1 MARTLNEE
9 QLLPL
14 LRTLAD
20 GGWHSGEALAREA
33 GITRAG
39 LSKRLQKLMQ
49 WGLEIET
56 QPGRGCHLVHPLDL
70 LDADLIR
77 GALPPA
83 LQGRLAVRVLAGT
96 DSTNAQLLAADAS
109 GDPQA
114 LLAEHQSAGRGR
126 HGRSW
131 HSPFGTNLYLSLA
144 WTFPQWPTALTALS
158 LATGVATVEALA
170 ELKLAELKLKWPNDL
185 WCGHSKLGG
194 ILIEQR
200 GESGGAC
207 RVVIGLGLNVAM
219 RSATTAHIGQPWT
232 TLAEQLG
239 AVAGVIEKTSG
250 PPALAHGA
258 APSRNG
264 LAAHI
269 LARWVA
275 MLERFGREGF
285 APFEP
290 AFRALDLLRNR
301 AVTLTLPEGEL
312 GGVAR
317 GVDESGA
324 LLVDAGDARRRI
336 LSGEVSLK
344 VTPQ

>member
-1 MARTLNEE
+1 MARSLNEE

-20 GGWHSGEALAREA
+20 GGWHSGEALAQDA

-56 QPGRGCHLVHPLDL
+56 QPGRGCHLVHPLEL

-83 LQGRLAVRVLAGT
+83 LQARLNLRVLAGT
-96 DSTNAQLLAADAS
+96 DSTNTQVLNADGAN
-109 GDPQA
+109 DPQA

-144 WTFPQWPTALTALS
+144 WSFAQWPAALTALP
-158 LATGVATVEALA
+158 LATGVATADALD
-170 ELKLAELKLKWPNDL
+170 ELKLANLRLKWPNDL
-185 WCGHSKLGG
+185 WCGDAKLGG

-239 AVAGVIEKTSG
+239 S
-250 PPALAHGA
+250 
-258 APSRNG
+258 APSRNA
-264 LAAHI
+264 LAGRI
-269 LARWVA
+269 LGHWVA
-275 MLERFGREGF
+275 MLERFARDGF

-290 AFRALDLLRNR
+290 RWRALDLLRSR
-301 AVTLTLPEGEL
+301 AVTLALPEGTVH
-312 GGVAR
+312 GIAR

-324 LLVDAGDARRRI
+324 LLVDAGETRRRI
-336 LSGEVSLK
+336 LSGDVNLR
-344 VTPQ
+344 VTPA

>member
-1 MARTLNEE
+1 MARSLNEE

-56 QPGRGCHLVHPLDL
+56 QPGRGCHLVHPLEL

-77 GALPPA
+77 GGLPPA

-96 DSTNAQLLAADAS
+96 DSTNTQLLGAADPSA
-109 GDPQA
+109 DPQA

-131 HSPFGTNLYLSLA
+131 HSPFGANLYLSLA
-144 WTFPQWPTALTALS
+144 WTFPQWPAALTALP
-158 LATGVATVEALA
+158 LATGVATAEALA
-170 ELKLAELKLKWPNDL
+170 ELELPELRLKWPNDL
-185 WCGHSKLGG
+185 WCGASKLGG

-200 GESGGAC
+200 GEAGGAC

-239 AVAGVIEKTSG
+239 T
-250 PPALAHGA
+250 
-258 APSRNG
+258 APSRNA
-264 LAAHI
+264 LAARI
-269 LARWVA
+269 LAQWVA
-275 MLERFGREGF
+275 MLERFTHEGF
-285 APFEP
+285 APFAP
-290 AFRALDLLRNR
+290 GFRALDLLRNR
-301 AVTLTLPEGEL
+301 GVVLTLPEGEL
-312 GGVAR
+312 AGVAR
-317 GVDESGA
+317 GVDEDGA

-344 VTPQ
+344 VTAQ

>member
-1 MARTLNEE
+1 MARSLNEE

-20 GGWHSGEALAREA
+20 GGWHSGEALAQEA

-83 LQGRLAVRVLAGT
+83 LQGRLHLKVRAGT
-96 DSTNAQLLAADAS
+96 DSTNTQLLAGTGAD
-109 GDPQA
+109 DPQA

-144 WTFPQWPTALTALS
+144 WTFPQWPSALTALP
-158 LATGVATVEALA
+158 LATGVATAEALA
-170 ELKLAELKLKWPNDL
+170 ELNLDGLRLKWPNDL
-185 WCGHSKLGG
+185 WCGESKLGG

-200 GESGGAC
+200 GESGAAC

-239 AVAGVIEKTSG
+239 KAPSRGI
-250 PPALAHGA
+250 
-258 APSRNG
+258 PSRNG
-264 LAAHI
+264 LAGTI
-269 LARWVA
+269 LGHWVA
-275 MLERFGREGF
+275 MLERFAHEGF

-290 AFRALDLLRNR
+290 RWRALDLLRNR

-312 GGVAR
+312 AGIAR
-317 GVDESGA
+317 GVDEAGA
-324 LLVDAGDARRRI
+324 LLVDAGETRRRI
-336 LSGEVSLK
+336 LSGDVSLR
-344 VTPQ
+344 VTPA

>member
-1 MARTLNEE
+1 MARALNEE

-96 DSTNAQLLAADAS
+96 DSTNTQLLGADAS
-109 GDPQA
+109 ADPQA

-158 LATGVATVEALA
+158 LATGVATAEALA
-170 ELKLAELKLKWPNDL
+170 ELDLPELKLKWPNDL
-185 WCGHSKLGG
+185 WCGSAKLGG

-239 AVAGVIEKTSG
+239 TAPSRGI
-250 PPALAHGA
+250 
-258 APSRNG
+258 PSRNG
-264 LAAHI
+264 LAARI
-269 LARWVA
+269 LAHWVA

-301 AVTLTLPEGEL
+301 AVTLALPEGEL
-312 GGVAR
+312 GGIAR

-324 LLVDAGDARRRI
+324 LLVDAGEARRRI
-336 LSGEVSLK
+336 LSGEVSLR

>member
-1 MARTLNEE
+1 MARSLNIDS
-9 QLLPL
+9 LLPL

-56 QPGRGCHLVHPLDL
+56 QPGRGCRLLHPLEL
-70 LDADLIR
+70 LDADLVR
-77 GALPPA
+77 GALPPGLRA
-83 LQGRLAVRVLAGT
+83 RIAIRVLAGT
-96 DSTNAQLLAADAS
+96 DSTNTQLMAANGA

-144 WTFPQWPTALTALS
+144 WTFPQWPAELTALP
-158 LATGVATVEALA
+158 LATGVATAAALD
-170 ELKLAELKLKWPNDL
+170 ELRLESLRLKWPNDL
-185 WCGHSKLGG
+185 WCGDAKLGG

-219 RSATTAHIGQPWT
+219 RSATTAHIGAPWT

-239 AVAGVIEKTSG
+239 K
-250 PPALAHGA
+250 
-258 APSRNG
+258 APSRNA
-264 LAAHI
+264 LAGRI
-269 LARWVA
+269 LAQWVA
-275 MLERFGREGF
+275 MLERFAREGF

-290 AFRALDLLRNR
+290 GFRALDLLRNR
-301 AVTLTLPEGEL
+301 AVQLALPDGEL
-312 GGVAR
+312 GGIAR
-317 GVDESGA
+317 GVDETGA
-324 LLVDAGDARRRI
+324 LLVDTGDTRRRI
-336 LSGEVSLK
+336 LSGDVSLR

>member
-1 MARTLNEE
+1 MARSLNEE

-39 LSKRLQKLMQ
+39 LSKRIQRLMQ

-56 QPGRGCHLVHPLDL
+56 QPGRGCHLVHPLEL

-77 GALPPA
+77 GGLPPG
-83 LQGRLAVRVLAGT
+83 LQGRVKVEVRAGT
-96 DSTNAQLLAADAS
+96 DSTNTQLLEADPAD
-109 GDPQA
+109 DPQA

-131 HSPFGTNLYLSLA
+131 HSPFGANLYLSLGWSFA
-144 WTFPQWPTALTALS
+144 QWPAALTALS
-158 LATGVATVEALA
+158 LATGVATAEALA
-170 ELKLAELKLKWPNDL
+170 ELNLPQLRLKWPNDL
-185 WCGHSKLGG
+185 WIGEAKLGG

-200 GESGGAC
+200 GEAGGAC

-219 RSATTAHIGQPWT
+219 RSATTAHIGAPWT
-232 TLAEQLG
+232 TLAEQPG
-239 AVAGVIEKTSG
+239 AS
-250 PPALAHGA
+250 A
-258 APSRNG
+258 APPSRNA
-264 LAAHI
+264 LAARI
-269 LARWVA
+269 LAQWVA
-275 MLERFGREGF
+275 MLERFAREGF

-301 AVTLTLPEGEL
+301 GVTLALPEGEL
-312 GGVAR
+312 SGIAR

-324 LLVDAGDARRRI
+324 LLVDEGSTRRRI
-336 LSGEVSLK
+336 LSGEVSLR

>member
-1 MARTLNEE
+1 MARPLNEE

-56 QPGRGCHLVHPLDL
+56 QPGRGCHLVHPLEL
-70 LDADLIR
+70 LDQDLVR
-77 GALPPA
+77 GALPQA
-83 LQGRLAVRVLAGT
+83 LQGRLKVKVLGGT
-96 DSTNAQLLAADAS
+96 DSTNTRLLEADGAD
-109 GDPQA
+109 DPQA
-114 LLAEHQSAGRGR
+114 LLAEHQTAGRGR

-144 WTFPQWPTALTALS
+144 WTFPQWPAALTALP
-158 LATGVATVEALA
+158 LATGVATAEALE
-170 ELKLAELKLKWPNDL
+170 ELRLPELRLKWPNDL
-185 WCGHSKLGG
+185 WCGTSKLGG

-207 RVVIGLGLNVAM
+207 RVVVGLGLNVAM

-232 TLAEQLG
+232 TLAEQLH
-239 AVAGVIEKTSG
+239 K
-250 PPALAHGA
+250 
-258 APSRNG
+258 APSRNA
-264 LAAHI
+264 LAGQI
-269 LARWVA
+269 LGHWVA
-275 MLERFGREGF
+275 MLERFARDGF

-290 AFRALDLLRNR
+290 RWRALDLLRNR
-301 AVTLTLPEGEL
+301 AVTLALPEGEA
-312 GGVAR
+312 GGIAR
-317 GVDESGA
+317 GVDEAGA
-324 LLVDAGDARRRI
+324 LLVDCGETRRRI
-336 LSGEVSLK
+336 LSGEVSLR

>member
-1 MARTLNEE
+1 MARPLNEE

-56 QPGRGCHLVHPLDL
+56 QSGRGCRLVHPLEL
-70 LDADLIR
+70 LAADEII

-83 LQGRLAVRVLAGT
+83 LQGKLNLRVLAGT
-96 DSTNAQLLAADAS
+96 DSTNTQLMAADAAD
-109 GDPQA
+109 DPQA

-131 HSPFGTNLYLSLA
+131 HSPFGTNLYVSLA
-144 WTFPQWPTALTALS
+144 WTFSQWPAALTALP
-158 LATGVATVEALA
+158 LATGVATAEALA
-170 ELKLAELKLKWPNDL
+170 ELELPDLRLKWPNDL
-185 WCGHSKLGG
+185 WIGGAKLGG

-200 GESGGAC
+200 GEAGGSC
-207 RVVIGLGLNVAM
+207 RVVVGLGLNVAM
-219 RSATTAHIGQPWT
+219 RSATTAHIGQAWT
-232 TLAEQLG
+232 TLAERLG
-239 AVAGVIEKTSG
+239 RT
-250 PPALAHGA
+250 
-258 APSRNG
+258 PSRNA
-264 LAAHI
+264 LAARI
-269 LARWVA
+269 LGHWCV
-275 MLERFGREGF
+275 MLERFSRDGF
-285 APFEP
+285 VPFEP
-290 AFRALDLLRNR
+290 GFRALDLLRNR
-301 AVTLTLPEGEL
+301 AVTLSLPEGEVA
-312 GGVAR
+312 GIAR

-324 LLVDAGDARRRI
+324 LLVDAGDTRRRI
-336 LSGEVSLK
+336 LSGEVNLR

>member
-20 GGWHSGEALAREA
+20 GGWHSGETLAREA

-56 QPGRGCHLVHPLDL
+56 QPGRGCRLVHPLEL
-70 LDADLIR
+70 LDADLVR
-77 GALPPA
+77 GALPPG
-83 LQGRLAVRVLAGT
+83 LQARLALRVLAGT
-96 DSTNAQLLAADAS
+96 DSTNTRLLAADPAD
-109 GDPQA
+109 DPQA
-114 LLAEHQSAGRGR
+114 LLAEHQSGGRGR

-144 WTFPQWPTALTALS
+144 WTFPQWPAALTALP
-158 LATGVATVEALA
+158 LATGVATAEALA
-170 ELKLAELKLKWPNDL
+170 ELGLPDLRLKWPNDL
-185 WCGHSKLGG
+185 WCDAAPRAPRARGHGKLGG

-239 AVAGVIEKTSG
+239 APAGLPSRGI
-250 PPALAHGA
+250 
-258 APSRNG
+258 PSRNG
-264 LAAHI
+264 LAGRI
-269 LARWVA
+269 LGRWLP
-275 MLERFGREGF
+275 MLERFPASGF
-285 APFEP
+285 APFE
-290 AFRALDLLRNR
+290 AGFRALDLLRNR
-301 AVTLTLPEGEL
+301 AVTLSLADGEL
-312 GGVAR
+312 AGIAR
-317 GVDESGA
+317 GVDDSGA
-324 LLVDAGDARRRI
+324 LLVDAADGRRRI
-336 LSGEVSLK
+336 LSGDVSLR

>member
-1 MARTLNEE
+1 MARSLNEE

-20 GGWHSGEALAREA
+20 GGWHSGEALAQEA

-56 QPGRGCHLVHPLDL
+56 QPGRGCHLVHPLEL

-77 GALPPA
+77 GGLPDALKA
-83 LQGRLAVRVLAGT
+83 RLAVRVLAGT
-96 DSTNAQLLAADAS
+96 DSTNSQLLAADPAD
-109 GDPQA
+109 DPQA

-144 WTFPQWPTALTALS
+144 WTFPQWPASLTALP
-158 LATGVATVEALA
+158 LATGVATAEALA
-170 ELKLAELKLKWPNDL
+170 ELELRELRLKWPNDL
-185 WCGHSKLGG
+185 WCGAAKLGG

-200 GESGGAC
+200 GEAGGAC

-239 AVAGVIEKTSG
+239 T
-250 PPALAHGA
+250 
-258 APSRNG
+258 APSRNA
-264 LAAHI
+264 LAARI
-269 LARWVA
+269 LAQWVG
-275 MLERFGREGF
+275 MLERFTYEGF
-285 APFEP
+285 APF
-290 AFRALDLLRNR
+290 AAGFRALDLLRNR
-301 AVTLTLPEGEL
+301 AITLALPEGEIA
-312 GGVAR
+312 GTAR
-317 GVDESGA
+317 GVDEDGA
-324 LLVDAGDARRRI
+324 LLVDAGEARRRI

>member
-1 MARTLNEE
+1 MARPLNEE

-20 GGWHSGEALAREA
+20 GGWHSGEALARDA

-56 QPGRGCHLVHPLDL
+56 QPGRGCRLVHPLEL

-77 GALPPA
+77 GALPSS

-96 DSTNAQLLAADAS
+96 DSTNTQLLNADPLQTHPGAGGT

-126 HGRSW
+126 HGRAW

-144 WTFPQWPTALTALS
+144 WSFAQWPTALTALP
-158 LATGVATVEALA
+158 LATGVATAGALA
-170 ELKLAELKLKWPNDL
+170 ELDLPELRLKWPNDL
-185 WCGHSKLGG
+185 WCRGTKLGG

-200 GESGGAC
+200 GEAGGAC

-232 TLAEQLG
+232 SLAEALG
-239 AVAGVIEKTSG
+239 RS
-250 PPALAHGA
+250 
-258 APSRNG
+258 PSRNA
-264 LAAHI
+264 LAARI
-269 LARWVA
+269 LAAWVG
-275 MLERFGREGF
+275 MLERFATEGF

-290 AFRALDLLRNR
+290 GFRALDLLRNR
-301 AVTLTLPEGEL
+301 AVMLQLAEGEL
-312 GGVAR
+312 AGIAR

-324 LLVDAGDARRRI
+324 LLVDAGETRRRI
-336 LSGEVSLK
+336 LSGDVSLR

>member
-56 QPGRGCHLVHPLDL
+56 QPGRGCHLVHPLEL
-70 LDADLIR
+70 LDADLVR
-77 GALPPA
+77 GGLPPA
-83 LQGRLAVRVLAGT
+83 RQGRLAVRVLAGT
-96 DSTNAQLLAADAS
+96 DSTNTRLLAANPAD
-109 GDPQA
+109 DPQA

-126 HGRSW
+126 RGRSW

-144 WTFPQWPTALTALS
+144 WTFPQWPAALTALP
-158 LATGVATVEALA
+158 LATGVATAEALE
-170 ELKLAELKLKWPNDL
+170 ELRLPELRLKWPNDL
-185 WCGHSKLGG
+185 WCAKAKLGG
-194 ILIEQR
+194 VLIEQR
-200 GESGGAC
+200 GEAGGVC

-219 RSATTAHIGQPWT
+219 RSATSAHIGQPWT

-239 AVAGVIEKTSG
+239 T
-250 PPALAHGA
+250 
-258 APSRNG
+258 APSRNA
-264 LAAHI
+264 LAARI
-269 LARWVA
+269 LARWVD
-275 MLERFGREGF
+275 MLERFGPEGF
-285 APFEP
+285 APFEA
-290 AFRALDLLRNR
+290 AFRALDALRNR
-301 AVTLTLPEGEL
+301 AVTLALPEGEL
-312 GGVAR
+312 AGIAR

-324 LLVDAGDARRRI
+324 LLVDAGETRRRI
-336 LSGEVSLK
+336 LSGDVSLR
-344 VTPQ
+344 VTPA

>member
-1 MARTLNEE
+1 MARPLSEE

-56 QPGRGCHLVHPLDL
+56 QPGRGCHLAHPLEL

-77 GALPPA
+77 GALPQP
-83 LQGRLAVRVLAGT
+83 LQGKLGVRVLAGT
-96 DSTNAQLLAADAS
+96 DSTNTRLLDAATAD
-109 GDPQA
+109 DPQA
-114 LLAEHQSAGRGR
+114 LLAEHQTAGRGR

-144 WTFPQWPTALTALS
+144 WTFPQWPAALTALP
-158 LATGVATVEALA
+158 LATGVATADALE
-170 ELKLAELKLKWPNDL
+170 ELRLPDLRLKWPNDL
-185 WCGHSKLGG
+185 WCGTSKLGG

-207 RVVIGLGLNVAM
+207 RVVVGLGLNVAM

-232 TLAEQLG
+232 TLTEQLR
-239 AVAGVIEKTSG
+239 AATSRSV
-250 PPALAHGA
+250 
-258 APSRNG
+258 PSRNG
-264 LAAHI
+264 LAGRI
-269 LARWVA
+269 LGHWVA
-275 MLERFGREGF
+275 MLERFTREGF

-290 AFRALDLLRNR
+290 RWRALDLLRNR
-301 AVTLTLPEGEL
+301 AVTLALPEGEVA
-312 GGVAR
+312 GIAR
-317 GVDESGA
+317 GVDETGA
-324 LLVDAGDARRRI
+324 LLLDAGETRRRI
-336 LSGEVSLK
+336 LSGEVTLRVS
-344 VTPQ
+344 PQ

>member
-1 MARTLNEE
+1 MARPLNEE

-20 GGWHSGEALAREA
+20 GAWHSGETLAQEA

-49 WGLEIET
+49 WNLEIET
-56 QPGRGCHLVHPLDL
+56 QPGRGCRLAHPLEL

-83 LQGRLAVRVLAGT
+83 WQGGLGVRVLAGT
-96 DSTNAQLLAADAS
+96 DSTNTQLLAADAAD
-109 GDPQA
+109 DPQA

-144 WTFPQWPTALTALS
+144 WTFPQWPPGLTALP
-158 LATGVATVEALA
+158 LATGVATAEALA
-170 ELKLAELKLKWPNDL
+170 ELELPGLRLKWPNDL
-185 WCGHSKLGG
+185 WCGDAKLGG

-232 TLAEQLG
+232 TLAE
-239 AVAGVIEKTSG
+239 
-250 PPALAHGA
+250 ALRKVPSRGI
-258 APSRNG
+258 PSRNQ
-264 LAAHI
+264 LAGRI
-269 LARWVA
+269 LAHWAA
-275 MLERFGREGF
+275 MLQRFARDGF

-290 AFRALDLLRNR
+290 RWRALDLLRNR
-301 AVTLTLPEGEL
+301 AVLLALPDGEL
-312 GGVAR
+312 DGIAR
-317 GVDESGA
+317 GVDEAGA
-324 LLVDAGDARRRI
+324 LLVDVGEARRRI
-336 LSGEVSLK
+336 LSGEVSLR

>member
-1 MARTLNEE
+1 MARSLNEE

-14 LRTLAD
+14 LRTLSD
-20 GGWHSGEALAREA
+20 GGWHSGEALAQEA

-56 QPGRGCHLVHPLDL
+56 QPGRGCHLVHPLEL
-70 LDADLIR
+70 LAADTIV
-77 GALPPA
+77 GALPQA
-83 LQGRLAVRVLAGT
+83 LQARLHVRTLAGT
-96 DSTNAQLLAADAS
+96 DSTNTQLLDADGT

-126 HGRSW
+126 HGRAW

-144 WTFPQWPTALTALS
+144 WSFAQWPAALTALP
-158 LATGVATVEALA
+158 LATGVATAEALA
-170 ELKLAELKLKWPNDL
+170 ELKLPNLRLKWPNDL
-185 WCGHSKLGG
+185 WCGDAKLGG

-207 RVVIGLGLNVAM
+207 RVVVGLGLNVAM

-239 AVAGVIEKTSG
+239 E
-250 PPALAHGA
+250 
-258 APSRNG
+258 APSRNA
-264 LAAHI
+264 LAARI
-269 LARWVA
+269 LAQWVA
-275 MLERFGREGF
+275 MLERFTLEGF

-290 AFRALDLLRNR
+290 RWRALDLLRNR
-301 AVTLTLPEGEL
+301 AVTLALPEGEL
-312 GGVAR
+312 AGIAR
-317 GVDESGA
+317 GVDEAGA
-324 LLVDAGDARRRI
+324 LLVDAGETRRRI
-336 LSGEVSLK
+336 LSGDVSLR
-344 VTPQ
+344 VTPA

>member
-1 MARTLNEE
+1 MARALSEE

-39 LSKRLQKLMQ
+39 LSKRLQRLMQ

-56 QPGRGCHLVHPLDL
+56 QPGRGCRLVHPLEL
-70 LDADLIR
+70 LDADLVR

-96 DSTNAQLLAADAS
+96 DSTNTRLLEADAAD
-109 GDPQA
+109 DPQA

-131 HSPFGTNLYLSLA
+131 HSPFGANVYLSLA
-144 WTFPQWPTALTALS
+144 WTFPQWPAALTALP
-158 LATGVATVEALA
+158 LATGVATAAALA
-170 ELKLAELKLKWPNDL
+170 ELDLPALRLKWPNDL
-185 WCGHSKLGG
+185 WCGDAPRAPQARGQGKLGG

-200 GESGGAC
+200 GEAGGAC

-239 AVAGVIEKTSG
+239 KSPSRGI
-250 PPALAHGA
+250 
-258 APSRNG
+258 PSRNG
-264 LAAHI
+264 LAGSI
-269 LARWVA
+269 LGHWIA
-275 MLERFGREGF
+275 MLERFAAEGF

-290 AFRALDLLRNR
+290 GFRALDLLRNR
-301 AVTLTLPEGEL
+301 AVSLSLREGEL
-312 GGVAR
+312 AGIAR

-324 LLVDAGDARRRI
+324 LLVDAGETRRRI
-336 LSGEVSLK
+336 LSGEVSLR

>member
-1 MARTLNEE
+1 MARSLNAE

-20 GGWHSGEALAREA
+20 GGWHSGEALARDA

-56 QPGRGCHLVHPLDL
+56 QPGRGCHLMHPLEL

-77 GALPPA
+77 GGLPPD
-83 LQGRLAVRVLAGT
+83 LQGRLEVRVLADT
-96 DSTNAQLLAADAS
+96 DSTNSQLLDAADPAD
-109 GDPQA
+109 DPQA
-114 LLAEHQSAGRGR
+114 LLAEHQRAGRGR

-144 WTFPQWPTALTALS
+144 WTFAQWPAALTALP
-158 LATGVATVEALA
+158 LAAGVATAAALE
-170 ELKLAELKLKWPNDL
+170 ELRLPTLRLKWPNDL
-185 WCGHSKLGG
+185 WCGDAPRAPEARGQGKLGG

-200 GESGGAC
+200 GEAGGAC

-232 TLAEQLG
+232 TLTEQLG
-239 AVAGVIEKTSG
+239 G
-250 PPALAHGA
+250 
-258 APSRNG
+258 APSRNA
-264 LAAHI
+264 LAGRI
-269 LARWVA
+269 LGQWVA
-275 MLERFGREGF
+275 MLERFAREGF

-301 AVTLTLPEGEL
+301 GVTLALPEGEL
-312 GGVAR
+312 AGIAR
-317 GVDESGA
+317 GIDETGA
-324 LLVDAGDARRRI
+324 LLVDEGSTRRRI
-336 LSGEVSLK
+336 LSGDVSLK